1 MQLSGDNGIITQ
13 AQNATYMQSIAVLEE
28 YLNSYYVEHYD
39 QMSTAESKVVALLGL
54 EPTWFYH
61 PKLNYV
67 VDSDGVA
74 HYFLIPENLPSEIS
88 SQIKDGK
95 GNKEYRDYINCNDV
109 YGVTSDLKVYYCK
122 DGKDTMMGVSSEE
135 LDLDSPTRVIFAANS
150 NWAKLISGKA
160 DTEIQAQNIKSVT
173 SVSIDENSGITDLS
187 EIYNIVGLK
196 KLEISN
202 IEISLSGIENLG
214 NLEEIYLK
222 NCKITDATAISSC
235 DKLKNIS
242 LVNETQETVDNILDN
257 MKGNNYS
264 NLKRLEIYA
273 DSDSYKK
280 LITDI
285 SQLASFTQTT
295 KNSLTHL
302 ILKYEDISSLSFLEG
317 FNALQELD
325 ITNNANITTLK
336 GLTSKVLQNLY
347 ADNCNLGLN
356 ETEECSEENAL
367 YALTGCINLNNVQ
380 LRNNI
385 HLKHINYLNSSN
397 RSYSYLYLSGNTN
410 YIVNEVIEIKDK
422 YLSATISNIDAKYMD
437 AINGT
442 EIMDLKNLALTDSSE
457 KFISLKGNTNV
468 KSLRL
473 DGNTNLSNSKIKE
486 VLSTCT
492 NIQYLSLKGLT
503 QITSIDFVENMPN
516 LKVLNIWDCS
526 NLNDIS
532 ILEKLRTENKQN
544 LKTLKLNNS
553 KIDLTKIQNTISNL
567 NSSYLIGSYDLECK
581 WGGYNGFVA
590 SYSVWKNLEN
600 CSNVTTIR
608 GSYVDNRIDFGNNY
622 VDLTNCT
629 SLKEITLSYI
639 TVKLKIP
646 DSVTSVNLGVNSIK
660 SDLVFTSTSN
670 LEVASIINAERQWT
684 NNYFSNWC
692 NRLSVCQKLSQ
703 ITFGDSWYEDGSTST
718 ITELKDLNL
727 LKSCSSLKILKIYN
741 MRNITHIEGIGELS
755 QLTDL
760 SIYNC
765 SNLND
770 ISDFECI
777 YENEK
782 LKNGTLNLNTLDLH
796 NNSIENIEALSG
808 YINLT
813 ELNLNQ
819 NRISNIY
826 PLKNLSKLT
835 SLNLS
840 NNCIYDTDYYKD
852 ENGTDRIFNSTEV
865 LALLFNSG
873 LRSLY
878 LENNYIEDFS
888 NISNLKWDN
897 KTGF

>member
-1 MQLSGDNGIITQ
+1 
-13 AQNATYMQSIAVLEE
+13 MQSIAILEE

-122 DGKDTMMGVSSEE
+122 DGKDSIMGVSSEE

-214 NLEEIYLK
+214 NLEEIYLR

-242 LVNETQETVDNILDN
+242 LINETQESVKNVLDN
-257 MKGNNYS
+257 MKENDYS

-273 DSDSYKK
+273 DSDSYKR

-285 SQLASFTQTT
+285 SQLASFTQAT

-302 ILKYEDISSLSFLEG
+302 ILKYEDISNLSFLEG

-336 GLTSKVLQNLY
+336 GLTSKALQNLY

-367 YALTGCINLNNVQ
+367 YALTGCTNLEELY
-380 LRNNI
+380 LRNNT

-397 RSYSYLYLSGNTN
+397 NYRYLYLSGNTN
-410 YIVNEVIEIKDK
+410 YIVNEVIEIRDK
-422 YLSATISNIDAKYMD
+422 YLSATISVIDTKYMD

-473 DGNTNLSNSKIKE
+473 DGNTNLSNSKIQE

-492 NIQYLSLKGLT
+492 NVQYLSLVGLT
-503 QITSIDFVENMPN
+503 QITSIDFVENMSN
-516 LKVLNIWDCS
+516 LKVLNIWNCS

-553 KIDLTKIQNTISNL
+553 KIDLTKIQSTISNL
-567 NSSYLIGSYDLECK
+567 NPSNLGSYDLESK

-600 CSNVTTIR
+600 CNNITAIR
-608 GSYVDNRIDFGNNY
+608 GSYVNNRIDFGNNY
-622 VDLTNCT
+622 VDLTNCAN
-629 SLKEITLSYI
+629 LKEIGLSYI

-646 DSVTSVNLGVNSIK
+646 DSVTSIDLGVDSIK
-660 SDLVFTSTSN
+660 SDLIFTSTSN
-670 LEVASIINAERQWT
+670 LETAIIRNAERKWT
-684 NNYFSNWC
+684 NDYFSNWC
-692 NRLSVCQKLSQ
+692 NRLSVCQKLSR
-703 ITFGDSWYEDGSTST
+703 IEFMDSWYDNGSTSA

-727 LKSCSSLKILKIYN
+727 LKSCSSLRTLKICN
-741 MRNITHIEGIGELS
+741 MRNITNIEGIGELS

-777 YENEK
+777 YENGE
-782 LKNGTLNLNTLDLH
+782 LKNGILNLNTLDLH
-796 NNSIENIEALSG
+796 NNSIENIEALNG

-813 ELNLNQ
+813 NLNLNQ

-826 PLKNLSKLT
+826 PLRNLSKLT

-852 ENGTDRIFNSTEV
+852 ESGTDRIFNSTEV
-865 LALLFNSG
+865 LALLYNSG
-873 LRSLY
+873 LRNIY

-888 NISNLKWDN
+888 NISNLKWDD